1 MPATYARLLLVLPGW
16 LAFMLYLPALTHG
29 FVWDDNYFLTLL
41 PNLRDPELWL
51 QQLFEPLFVSRNYF
65 RPLPLFSFVVEA
77 RLGGLDP
84 FVFHL
89 TNLMFHAANTT
100 LVVLLA
106 RAAIPAGGMAA
117 AGAGLLFAVHPALV
131 ENVAWIS
138 DRFDL
143 MMLFFVLLALVCE
156 HHLARP
162 LVRAVVVG
170 LLFLLALL
178 CKEPAVVLLALLPL
192 WQALRYTA
200 TPGWRQALRASRAH
214 GDATVWGALLL
225 ALLCYL
231 AIRYAAIGLLH
242 QDDSATGK
250 GSGLQHLLL
259 VGKSFGWYAVLAL
272 WPFGQTL
279 PVHPAPTP
287 VALGDTWAWLG
298 LLAGVAVCAALVYS
312 LVCRP
317 QARRTALAGA
327 MVLAA
332 LAPVSNLVQLTIADN
347 LVHDRFLMLPIAFLA
362 LLLAMVWEAHGR
374 RIVPAVVAGA
384 WSLVA
389 AISVSNTVPH
399 WESNLSLWRWAYA
412 QEPTSEIAGQNYV
425 AALTDAGHDKEVVA
439 VARVLLANGP
449 EVASTAENLALA
461 LARQG
466 HYDEAERLARRAIEL
481 YGSRQGVANGR
492 HDLGNAY
499 NSLGSIYLRQSRRDE
514 AEQALRRA
522 ISLTPYYSQAHF
534 NLATLLY
541 ERGDWDGGD
550 KSLALAVRYSTPAM
564 AAVRQSL
571 GNEKKTQMQ
580 AKSG

>member
-1 MPATYARLLLVLPGW
+1 
-16 LAFMLYLPALTHG
+16 MLYLPALSHG

-41 PNLRDPELWL
+41 PHLRDPELWL

-65 RPLPLFSFVVEA
+65 RPLPLLSFVVEA

-106 RAAIPAGGMAA
+106 RAAIPAGAIAA
-117 AGAGLLFAVHPALV
+117 TGAGLLFAVHPALV

-162 LVRAVVVG
+162 AIRAAVVG
-170 LLFLLALL
+170 LLFLMALL

-200 TPGWRQALRASRAH
+200 TPGWRQALRASRAN
-214 GDATVWGALLL
+214 GDGMVWGALLL
-225 ALLCYL
+225 ALLGYL

-242 QDDSATGK
+242 QDDSAISK

-287 VALGDTWAWLG
+287 VALGDALAWLG
-298 LLAGVAVCAALVYS
+298 LFAGAAACAGLAYLLMYRQPARRLALV
-312 LVCRP
+312 
-317 QARRTALAGA
+317 GF
-327 MVLAA
+327 MVLVA
-332 LAPVSNLVQLTIADN
+332 LAPVSNLVKLTIADN

-362 LLLAMVWEAHGR
+362 LATAMAWQAYGR
-374 RIVPAVVAGA
+374 RFVPAVVAGV
-384 WSLVA
+384 WSLA
-389 AISVSNTVPH
+389 AVVSVSSTVPH
-399 WESNLSLWRWAYA
+399 WESNLSLWRWAYT

-425 AALTDAGHDKEVVA
+425 AALTDAGQDKEVVA
-439 VARVLLANGP
+439 VARTLLANGP

-466 HYDEAERLARRAIEL
+466 QYDEAERLARRAIEL
-481 YGSRQGVANGR
+481 YGSKQGVANGR

-522 ISLTPYYSQAHF
+522 ISLTSHYSQPHF

-550 KSLALAVRYSTPAM
+550 QALALAVRYSTPTM
-564 AAVRQSL
+564 AAVRQRL

-580 AKSG
+580 AKLG